1 MVSRLCRKRSF
12 ATRPSGI
19 TVQRAP
25 KPVADLRLE
34 SGAVGDAAGRQPSIV
49 SLGPTAAAAALLLHR
64 FDGDGQDTRA
74 QLARVVPHTQLG
86 RDEGLV
92 NAQLQ
97 SDHVVGSK
105 LGRRERSI
113 NHHRSGGVEG

>member
-1 MVSRLCRKRSF
+1 MHRSYAQLSQEQAAVESR
-12 ATRPSGI
+12 
-19 TVQRAP
+19 
-25 KPVADLRLE
+25 PVVAY
-34 SGAVGDAAGRQPSIV
+34 
-49 SLGPTAAAAALLLHR
+49 AALLLNR
-64 FDGDGQDTRA
+64 FNGDGQDTPA
-74 QLARVVPHTQLG
+74 QLARVVPYTQLG

-113 NHHRSGGVEG
+113 NHHGSGGVEGQVLQHLLARASGRTCTLA